1 MKIERLLI
9 IVLAWL
15 IASLVIWGMV
25 MVASFVIR
33 VMTP

>member
-9 IVLAWL
+9 LVLAWL